1 MGFNEAEQASM
12 ERTTIGFHLA
22 LAQDQVSTLYPDPP
36 TAFESYEDVVQ
47 RLVPYHIWQ
56 TCDEELEG
64 QEGESEEKRKEKVDR
79 GKSDFRL
86 PFPSSPQLL
95 RALRAYTRADHTRR
109 EGGNEYT
116 RAHD

>member
-1 MGFNEAEQASM
+1 
-12 ERTTIGFHLA
+12 
-22 LAQDQVSTLYPDPP
+22 
-36 TAFESYEDVVQ
+36 
-47 RLVPYHIWQ
+47 LVPYHIWQ

-86 PFPSSPQLL
+86 PFPSSPELL
-95 RALRAYTRADHTRR
+95 RALSEHMRADHTRG
-109 EGGNEYT
+109 EGGDEYT